1 MVPGRPRHVEGK
13 KGQDPKNYP
22 VDENS
27 ETLCVEPYSEARSTF
42 KRVRARFFFIGK
54 MVRSYTVLFIV
65 IAIVL
70 VNLGANADYRI
81 GSAMSP

>member
-1 MVPGRPRHVEGK
+1 
-13 KGQDPKNYP
+13 
-22 VDENS
+22 
-27 ETLCVEPYSEARSTF
+27 
-42 KRVRARFFFIGK
+42 